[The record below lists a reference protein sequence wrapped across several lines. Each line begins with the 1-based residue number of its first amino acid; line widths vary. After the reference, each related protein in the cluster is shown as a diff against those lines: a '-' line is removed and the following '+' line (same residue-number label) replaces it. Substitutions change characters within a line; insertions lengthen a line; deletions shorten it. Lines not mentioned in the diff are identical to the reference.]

1 MRKAIALVIGFVGVV
16 ILQGADFS
24 DLGNQTWGILA
35 VAVASLFYGL
45 SAPWSKK
52 MLVGIP
58 PLTTATCQLSLS
70 TLIMT
75 AIVLLFADPTQYAAA
90 SSKTWAALLA
100 LAAIS
105 TSLAYLIF
113 FRIIERAGPSFVS
126 LVTMLVPVSAILLG
140 YLILG
145 EALSLREIVGA
156 LIIGSALVII
166 DGRVLKWLGVN

>member
-1 MRKAIALVIGFVGVV
+1 
-16 ILQGADFS
+16 
-24 DLGNQTWGILA
+24 
-35 VAVASLFYGL
+35 
-45 SAPWSKK
+45 

-75 AIVLLFADPTQYAAA
+75 AIVLLFADPGQYAAA
-90 SSKTWAALLA
+90 APKTWAALLG

-140 YLILG
+140 YLFLG
-145 EALSLREIVGA
+145 EALTMREIVGA
-156 LIIGSALVII
+156 LTIGSALLII
-166 DGRVLKWLGVN
+166 DGKVLTWLGFNKF